1 MTVTRILE
9 IQNDEDVDV
18 LRRPAVEGVCFS
30 ARLTQ
35 LKKCFSSILTKMERV
50 LLERKQS

>member
-9 IQNDEDVDV
+9 IQDVDV

-30 ARLTQ
+30 ARLS
-35 LKKCFSSILTKMERV
+35 LKNV
-50 LLERKQS
+50 LAQH